1 MPFPLIA
8 ALVGAGASLLAARR
22 SAKAAKSAA
31 STISAAEAQN
41 RALAERSTRESMTD
55 FDAALEGALRA
66 LGGSSDIASGYQ
78 QPFYDTGMDSLSQL
92 ADILGIN
99 GPEAAAAARE
109 RFQTSPGYQFQ
120 LDEGVRAID
129 RSAAA
134 RGGLYSGQTGRDL
147 MTFGTGLAN
156 QEFNNYLSRLAELAG
171 SGQGAAGTLSQIA
184 SGFGS
189 NAANTLLGTA
199 ANKANT
205 RTGGMNAITGFNSNA
220 ASATAQ
226 GTAGGAGAWN
236 QGLSNVAQLLA
247 YGGGQGFTT
256 PLLDRWRA
264 NRAA

>member
-8 ALVGAGASLLAARR
+8 ALVGGAVSLIAARR
-22 SAKAAKSAA
+22 SAKAAKTAA
-31 STISAAEAQN
+31 STVAGAEREN
-41 RALAERSTRESMTD
+41 RALAEKSTAASMTD
-55 FDAALEGALRA
+55 FDAALKSALTA

-78 QPFYDTGMDSLSQL
+78 QPFYDTGTESLSQL

-99 GPEAAAAARE
+99 GPEAAAAAMA
-109 RFQTSPGYQFQ
+109 RFQTSPGYQFE
-120 LDEGVRAID
+120 LDQGTRAID

-134 RGGLYSGQTGRDL
+134 RGGLYSGKTGEDL
-147 MTFGTGLAN
+147 RTFGQGLAN
-156 QEFNNYLSRLAELAG
+156 REFNNYLSRLAELAG

-205 RTGGMNAITGFNSNA
+205 RVGGLNAITGFNSNA

-226 GTAGGAGAWN
+226 GTVGAANAWS
-236 QGLSNVAQLLA
+236 QGLSNIAQLIG

-264 NRAA
+264 ARAV